1 MFGTETLRELQASI
15 SRLKLLGCTSAQV
28 KSQSQ
33 SSDTWVM
40 GGLLKTSCQYICTEV
55 ILGKYIQII

>member
-15 SRLKLLGCTSAQV
+15 SRLKQLGCTSAQV

-33 SSDTWVM
+33 SSETWVM
-40 GGLLKTSCQYICTEV
+40 GGLKTSCQYICTEV